1 MSEEW
6 EEQRCNYE
14 RYRFLVLNQF
24 KRVSEQEALAAIEV
38 EEMFHVPGK
47 PSGSSGSRDKS
58 KSVSCTCIIFDA
70 CNIYGTHV
78 KSIAGT
84 RKILVMV

>member
-24 KRVSEQEALAAIEV
+24 RGVSEQEALAAIEV
-38 EEMFHVPGK
+38 NEMYLVPGR
-47 PSGSSGSRDKS
+47 PSNSGAREKA
-58 KSVSCTCIIFDA
+58 KYVQCQ
-70 CNIYGTHV
+70 
-78 KSIAGT
+78 
-84 RKILVMV
+84 